1 MPRHTSPD
9 LRHRRSRTR
18 PRGIFVSC
26 AVLILQ
32 IRPSSCFTYAR
43 TSTHTHSRP
52 RHRSRPAANKVA
64 ATPRPP
70 SSSPGDLSSIL
81 PDYAARITPPSPP
94 PCPFPILPSPYPLL
108 PLPLPATTNRRF
120 VSYHSTSSLLHLDQ
134 KLSHRVSC
142 IL

>member
-1 MPRHTSPD
+1 M
-9 LRHRRSRTR
+9 RHRRNRTR
-18 PRGIFVSC
+18 PRGIFVWC

-43 TSTHTHSRP
+43 TSTRTHSRP
-52 RHRSRPAANKVA
+52 RRRSRPAANRVA
-64 ATPRPP
+64 AMPRPP
-70 SSSPGDLSSIL
+70 SSSPGDPLSIL
-81 PDYAARITPPSPP
+81 PDYAARITPPSPPPPPP

-108 PLPLPATTNRRF
+108 PLPPPATTNRRF